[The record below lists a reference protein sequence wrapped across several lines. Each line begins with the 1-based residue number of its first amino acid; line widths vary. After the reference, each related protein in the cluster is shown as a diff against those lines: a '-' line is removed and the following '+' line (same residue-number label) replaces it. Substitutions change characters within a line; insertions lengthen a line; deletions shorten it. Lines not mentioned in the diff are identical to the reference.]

1 MIEQFHSWAYIWKKK
16 NIIQKD
22 MYNPMFLAA
31 LFTIAKT
38 WKQPK
43 CPDWQMNVKEELIHT
58 HTHIYVYIYIYT
70 YVHVYMCVRVYMY
83 ISRQMVTVT
92 MKLKDTCSLEE
103 NLWQT

>member
-22 MYNPMFLAA
+22 MYTPMFLEA

-43 CPDWQMNVKEELIHT
+43 CPDWQMNVKEL
-58 HTHIYVYIYIYT
+58 
-70 YVHVYMCVRVYMY
+70 
-83 ISRQMVTVT
+83 QMVTVA
-92 MKLKDTCSLEE
+92 MKLKDACSLEE
-103 NLWQT
+103 KLWQT